1 MGRVL
6 VSKGQDGSDTLY
18 RWGFVHRGQLL
29 LAALVFFVVSI
40 PARAVEP
47 ANDKEILILNSF
59 SDRRVDPLESLKSEL
74 QPRVSWSLNF
84 YAEYLEGQRFN
95 NPGYEESVVES
106 LQRTY
111 SAERLDLLVV
121 WGYPALQFALRHRDE
136 LFPGVPI
143 VFGGVSAS
151 RLVGQKMWP
160 GVTGV
165 TETVDVRGTTDLAL
179 SLHPKTST
187 VVVIT
192 NTSDFERYWL
202 AAVHSE
208 LLRHQDK
215 VREIDLIGPPSS
227 QLLKDV
233 AALPPQTIVLFQL
246 APQDSVHSAIGAYD
260 VVATVG
266 KQFPI
271 YCIFPVLCLNHGGI
285 GGSGADSAEVV
296 SSTADLARRVLS
308 GEPPETI
315 PVVNTFSQ
323 IRVDWRQLRRWNISE
338 SALPSGSQVLYREP
352 TLWQRDR
359 KYIVAAL
366 VLLGAQALWI
376 VALLWQRA
384 RKRKADAALNE
395 SEGRFQRMA
404 NTTPS
409 LVWMCNQE
417 GKITYLND
425 RRIEFTGRDPNAGYD
440 DVWTKYIHPDDVDA
454 VLSANALGLERRE
467 KFSKQYRLRRKDGV
481 YRWMFDVAAPR
492 VNGDG
497 SFAGFIG
504 SAADI
509 TDQILAKEA
518 LEKVSGQLIEA
529 QERERS
535 RIARDLHDDICQRL
549 ALLSMEL
556 EQVNRNG
563 SSAATKRHV
572 QEIQDRCSEIAG
584 DVQAL
589 SHQLHSSK
597 LDYLGVGAAIRGF
610 CKEFAKQHD
619 ITIAFS
625 EDRVPRHL
633 PKHASL
639 CLFRVAQEALHNA
652 VKYSG
657 VTQFT
662 VELRTLANE
671 VQLQVIDKGG
681 GFDVEAAKF
690 RAGLGLVSMQERV
703 HLVYG
708 RFAIESSPGK
718 GTRVIATVPV
728 VSEIAEGPATDADS
742 ERANM
747 SGAA

>member
-1 MGRVL
+1 MKRVL
-6 VSKGQDGSDTLY
+6 VSKGQDGSDTLC
-18 RWGFVHRGQLL
+18 RWGFLHRGQLL

-47 ANDKEILILNSF
+47 AEDKEILILNSF
-59 SDRRVDPLESLKSEL
+59 SDRQVDPLESLKSEL
-74 QPRVSWSLNF
+74 QRRVPWSVNF

-233 AALPPQTIVLFQL
+233 AALPPHTIVLFQL

-266 KQFPI
+266 KQFPM

-308 GEPPETI
+308 GEPAETI

-352 TLWQRDR
+352 TFWERDR

-366 VLLGAQALWI
+366 VLIGAQALWI

-497 SFAGFIG
+497 SFAGFIS

-597 LDYLGVGAAIRGF
+597 IDYLGVGAAIRGF
-610 CKEFAKQHD
+610 CKEFAKQHG
-619 ITIAFS
+619 ITIAFT

-633 PKHASL
+633 AKHASL

-662 VELRTLANE
+662 VELRALAKE
-671 VQLQVIDKGG
+671 VQLEVSDKGW
-681 GFDVEAAKF
+681 GFDAEAAKF

-703 HLVYG
+703 HLVHG

-728 VSEIAEGPATDADS
+728 VSEIAEGPATDTDS
-742 ERANM
+742 KPASM